1 MVEDVSAP
9 RLIETSPPPADVPDE
24 PTAVPPEPAAA
35 GRVPLPRLLTGVTL
49 SPAEASLVS
58 VRLLESVHASR
69 ARDGSLYDDDRWTAA
84 LTRSGDVEVTRV
96 EGNAGV
102 PLDELL
108 AQLSSN
114 ARRLPAHPAPAQLVL
129 LRRLEELAA
138 EPGLEPGAR
147 AARLE
152 AGLVEVL
159 GPSAARRLGAQLA
172 DLVSAAA
179 HLEVTTRAPL
189 AVASPAVAMRPR
201 SRTPWRRRSAGR
213 RRLPARRAVAIAL
226 LLVAVS
232 AGSGYV
238 LTRRTGDASAG
249 AEGRDPSTAAPS
261 GEARSRSSSE
271 PAGRAST
278 RPRFA
283 TLAPRQAGAVT
294 GLELR
299 PVAACDTGAP
309 CPVTVTVR
317 LRPAPDVRVVTWRV
331 GTATS
336 CDGDLSWSPPVDVG
350 AQPGWTSVYATTAV
364 PIPERRPVVLVAATT
379 TPARAQSPPVPVA
392 GSSPSC

>member
-1 MVEDVSAP
+1 MVEDISAL
-9 RLIETSPPPADVPDE
+9 RLTETGPPPPDVQDE
-24 PTAVPPEPAAA
+24 PTAEPPEPAAA
-35 GRVPLPRLLTGVTL
+35 GRVPLHRLLTAVTL

-58 VRLLESVHASR
+58 VRLLESVGASR
-69 ARDGSLYDDDRWTAA
+69 ATGGSLSDDDLWAAA
-84 LTRSGDVEVTRV
+84 LTRSGGVAATRA
-96 EGNAGV
+96 EGNAGAA
-102 PLDELL
+102 LDELL
-108 AQLSSN
+108 GQLCRN

-129 LRRLEELAA
+129 LRRLEEAAA

-159 GPSAARRLGAQLA
+159 GASAPQRLGAQLA
-172 DLVSAAA
+172 DLVGASA
-179 HLEVTTRAPL
+179 HLAASTRAPL
-189 AVASPAVAMRPR
+189 AVASPPVTRLAR
-201 SRTPWRRRSAGR
+201 SRPPWHGRPSGR
-213 RRLPARRAVAIAL
+213 RRRPARRAAAIAL
-226 LLVAVS
+226 LLVAAA

-249 AEGRDPSTAAPS
+249 AEGGDPATAAPS
-261 GEARSRSSSE
+261 GEARTSPTPSE
-271 PAGRAST
+271 RPA

-283 TLAPRQAGAVT
+283 SLAPRQAGAVT

-299 PVAACDTGAP
+299 PVAGCDRGAP

-317 LRPAPDVRVVTWRV
+317 LRPASDVRVVTWRV

-336 CDGDLSWSPPVDVG
+336 CAGELRWSPPVGVG
-350 AQPGWTSVYATTAV
+350 AQPGWTRVYATSSV
-364 PIPERRPVVLVAATT
+364 PIPERGPVVLVAATT